1 MDPRSAHSYRLI
13 FSEVRIA
20 VIYDCLFPVSTGG
33 GERQYAAFARR
44 FAEAGHDVKYL
55 TRRQWATHPPK
66 VRGVDVEAIAGS
78 AELHDDAG
86 NRRLGPAVWFALRIF
101 GHLLLRRGRY
111 DAVLV
116 SALPALNVPA
126 LRLALL
132 GRPVVICV
140 DFLEVWRPQQ
150 WVDYAGP
157 VAGRIARQLQRLAV
171 VLAPLAS
178 CHSAMN
184 GARLRAEG
192 LRTSPIVSPG
202 LIETTNPAEPVL
214 TAIEPPTVV
223 FAGRMIPDK
232 RVDTIPAA
240 IGWARRDLPT
250 LRARLLGDGQQRPTV
265 QREVDRLGL
274 QDVIDLPGFVDE
286 AELTRTLRA
295 ASCLINPSQREGYG
309 IVVVEANALG
319 TPAIL
324 VEAPD
329 NASIELISPGVNG
342 VVAASTD
349 SAVLG
354 RAIVDVV
361 TAGAALR
368 ASTYAWYADAVQTRT
383 MSAAA
388 DGILAAMEARRR
400 QRSIVDT

>member
-1 MDPRSAHSYRLI
+1 M
-13 FSEVRIA
+13 RIA
-20 VIYDCLFPVSTGG
+20 VVYDCLFPVSTGG

-44 FAEAGHDVKYL
+44 FAEAGHEVSYL
-55 TRRQWATHPPK
+55 TRRQWANRPPSLP
-66 VRGVDVEAIAGS
+66 GVDVRAIARP
-78 AELHDDAG
+78 ADLHDAEG
-86 NRRLGPAVWFALRIF
+86 NRRLIPAVGFALSIVAHF
-101 GHLLLRRGRY
+101 LLHRRRY

-126 LRLALL
+126 VRAALL
-132 GRPVVICV
+132 GSRSVICA
-140 DFLEVWRPQQ
+140 DFLEVWRPRQ

-192 LRTSPIVSPG
+192 LRSSPIVSPG
-202 LIETTNPAEPVL
+202 LIETGNPAEPVL
-214 TAIEPPTVV
+214 SAIQPPTVV

-240 IGWARRDLPT
+240 IGWARRELPT
-250 LRARLLGDGQQRPTV
+250 LRARLLGDGQQRPAV
-265 QREVDRLGL
+265 QREVHRLGL

-286 AELTRTLRA
+286 AELTRTLRE

-309 IVVVEANALG
+309 IVVVEASALG

-324 VEAPD
+324 VDAQD
-329 NASIELISPGVNG
+329 NASIELITPGVNG

-349 SAVLG
+349 PEVLG

-368 ASTYAWYADAVQTRT
+368 ASTYAWYADAVKTKT

-388 DGILAAMEARRR
+388 DGILAAMEVRRR
-400 QRSIVDT
+400 KRSIVTS

>member
-1 MDPRSAHSYRLI
+1 VDPRSAHSYRLI

-368 ASTYAWYADAVQTRT
+368 ASTYAWYADAVQTKT